1 MNREESLRRYYLNPK
16 ICLNCGEIIRVRDV
30 EHPAETRKKK
40 FCSQSCSAT
49 YNNRISPKR
58 EKDFNKF
65 CPICGR
71 LKNAKA
77 KLCNTCAKDSRS
89 IKNRTLGSYIEGNKY
104 LTSKVTSI
112 RADAKRTLLESG
124 VEKVCSYC
132 HNHEF
137 DEILEVHHVKGI
149 LQFSPSSTVEEINS
163 LDNLVWLCP
172 NHHIMLEK
180 GLISL

>member
-1 MNREESLRRYYLNPK
+1 MNREEALKRYYLNPK
-16 ICLNCGEIIRVRDV
+16 VCLNCGKIIKVKDT
-30 EHPAETRKKK
+30 EHPSETRKRK
-40 FCSQSCSAT
+40 FCSKSCSAT
-49 YNNRISPKR
+49 YNNKISPKR
-58 EKDFNKF
+58 TKDINKY
-65 CPICGR
+65 CPICGGIKR
-71 LKNAKA
+71 AKA
-77 KLCNTCAKDSRS
+77 KLCNRCAKDSRS
-89 IKNRTLGSYIEGNKY
+89 IKNKTLGSYTDGNKY

-124 VEKVCSYC
+124 REKVCSYC

-137 DEILEVHHVKGI
+137 DEILEVHHIKGI

-180 GLISL
+180 GLIRL